1 LKPSGR
7 ETSQFMAKNM
17 RGSLKSIVLWLFQV
31 FSAISRQIKIVL
43 AAASSEA
50 KLNYIKRSIFYSLD
64 EMPRKCSV
72 FPCSSNYNSEAV
84 RTRTFAFPRD
94 PQERER
100 WRKALPNIL
109 QRVTDN
115 MGVCVK
121 HWPSD
126 APMVKKNSTERP
138 INPPSVFN
146 GVPSS
151 CFVQNQDQDR
161 QAEKRGVLSDARCGD
176 IDEMDA
182 FQLLDFLPAWESFR
196 AEVKNSDVVSRHALN
211 TAILNEDVYL
221 FTLDKDGDLSVRIF
235 VSPNF
240 LIRAF
245 KLHTPISVRDLL
257 GFQPTLKRWS
267 QLDAVVVRCKNS
279 DANPQRE
286 VEAFVSRIS
295 DDIDSD
301 SDLDPSLQFLIRQLS
316 LTLVNWNNRRY
327 DISLV
332 RQSAL
337 LYLISSSAYSYLR
350 KLLPLPHPRTLQ
362 LQLAG
367 TGEVGTE
374 TDAAD
379 VIQSVFASLSGAR
392 RNCVICLT
400 KCTYNRPFDVDA
412 VTFWV
417 EPSTIRTRLLGQ
429 FWL

>member
-1 LKPSGR
+1 
-7 ETSQFMAKNM
+7 
-17 RGSLKSIVLWLFQV
+17 
-31 FSAISRQIKIVL
+31 
-43 AAASSEA
+43 
-50 KLNYIKRSIFYSLD
+50 
-64 EMPRKCSV
+64 
-72 FPCSSNYNSEAV
+72 
-84 RTRTFAFPRD
+84 
-94 PQERER
+94 
-100 WRKALPNIL
+100 
-109 QRVTDN
+109 
-115 MGVCVK
+115 
-121 HWPSD
+121 
-126 APMVKKNSTERP
+126 
-138 INPPSVFN
+138 
-146 GVPSS
+146 
-151 CFVQNQDQDR
+151 
-161 QAEKRGVLSDARCGD
+161 
-176 IDEMDA
+176 MDA

-267 QLDAVVVRCKNS
+267 QLDAVVVWCKNS

-316 LTLVNWNNRRY
+316 LTLVNRNNRCY

-379 VIQSVFASLSGAR
+379 VIQSVFASLSGAQR
-392 RNCVICLT
+392 TCVIMFDEMYIQPSVRYRCRHLLGRAVDDPDQVART
-400 KCTYNRPFDVDA
+400 ILAIMVKPLLGGKPFV
-412 VTFWV
+412 V
-417 EPSTIRTRLLGQ
+417 RLLPTYILSAEFLQKCISQCIKAINNNGGRVIALISDNHPPTASVLLYLAMEERSHGLERMLHRSRNSSCCSIS
-429 FWL
+429 FTLSNAFATIGKWKRMEF